1 MCCVCVHT
9 HTQMQT
15 MEYCSAIKKE
25 LNNAF
30 RSNMDRPRDIILSE
44 VSQTEKRQIYDIAYM
59 GNLKKRYQ

>member
-44 VSQTEKRQIYDIAYM
+44 VSQTEKGKYPMISPVCGIYS
-59 GNLKKRYQ
+59 